1 MLGKEEFLCITQNK
15 ITAKKLGVILMV
27 RSVREKKKTALAMF
41 IGNQA
46 SIDNFNKITSLMT
59 NPQACPYH

>member
-15 ITAKKLGVILMV
+15 ITSKKLGVILMV
-27 RSVREKKKTALAMF
+27 RSVREKKTALTML